1 MTDGLDFSFTLP
13 TTMTFDAAA
22 TVASAHLTTPKTAA
36 LVGATTGIGA
46 ATART
51 FASVG
56 IARILIVGRDGAR
69 AEAVLQEC
77 RDAAAAAEGVQGDL
91 ATRFVPADLSTR
103 AGAIQC
109 ARDLADAADG
119 RIDFLV
125 SPRWRR

>member
-22 TVASAHLTTPKTAA
+22 TVASAHLTTPKT
-36 LVGATTGIGA
+36 